1 MELDYIKNMG
11 TLFMI
16 DLVYTISISALF
28 TYPFIYLL
36 PSALGTW
43 EDLFLN

>member
-1 MELDYIKNMG
+1 MELDYIKNIG

-28 TYPFIYLL
+28 TYPFIYLFEDL
-36 PSALGTW
+36 F